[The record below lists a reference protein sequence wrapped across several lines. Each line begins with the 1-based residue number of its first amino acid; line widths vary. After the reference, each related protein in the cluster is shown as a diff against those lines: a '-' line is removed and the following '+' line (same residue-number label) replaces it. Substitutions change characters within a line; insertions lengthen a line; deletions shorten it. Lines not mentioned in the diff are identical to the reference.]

1 MPLIDSPAVEVTYI
15 DGPTTLLSVAGVTF
29 ITDPTFDPAGGEYT
43 AGTVTLKKLAA
54 PAKSA
59 SELGKIDVALVSH
72 DQHPDNLDKAGKAL
86 LADVPLVLTTAAG
99 AQRLGKGAVGL
110 QPWQTHTVSSP
121 TGATLRVTATPARHG
136 PAGIEKLT
144 GEVIGFVI
152 TVEGRGD
159 AAYLTG
165 DTVWYEG
172 TAEVARRFDPAI
184 VLLFGG
190 AVMTRGP
197 FYLTMDTN
205 GAVEAAVAFGDAV
218 IVPVHH
224 EGWAHFTQ
232 SQLDLQKTFAT
243 VGLSARLQL
252 VERGKTL
259 RFDLPAEHSTGA
271 RGGTR

>member
-59 SELGKIDVALVSH
+59 GELGKIDVALVSH

-99 AQRLGKGAVGL
+99 AQRLGNGAVGL

-144 GEVIGFVI
+144 GDVIGFVI

-184 VLLFGG
+184 VLLFAG
-190 AVMTRGP
+190 AVVTRGP

-259 RFDLPAEHSTGA
+259 RFALPGEHSTGA